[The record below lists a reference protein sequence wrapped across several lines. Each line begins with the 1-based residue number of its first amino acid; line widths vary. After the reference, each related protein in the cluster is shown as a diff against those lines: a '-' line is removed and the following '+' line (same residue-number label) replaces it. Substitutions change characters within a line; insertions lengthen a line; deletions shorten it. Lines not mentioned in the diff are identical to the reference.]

1 MFAII
6 GQYSHNC
13 HKGAISIVT
22 KKHKTSSFI
31 ADAFDE
37 VPEIGADWQRWYD
50 IPYRILFWM
59 VRRKKVFPSYLR
71 SLALRGANNLMQ
83 FNELDRIKVWD
94 KNDTMRNLDVPEDEH
109 VTIPSIMIIELFTPN
124 QAESLSK
131 SIKKNGWNKKSRVFP
146 ETNTE
151 RLAEARTK
159 NGLSWWILANV
170 VSKNFSGMVSDMTR
184 SDLPEGIQWIN
195 MRAVQIGTG
204 LTAVTARFTFD
215 KDYAEHVDSV
225 WHSKHEPRMEYVAGR
240 PRPLD
245 RQFAGL
251 KDTQTSRNELHK
263 VARIW
268 MADHLPGYFASH
280 KEEQLSLDIILT
292 DRYDPTSKSV
302 KPLDRGLSDAYRAL
316 GVDTHDF
323 NTIIA
328 PQLPDMLLA
337 QAGERSNRNINRNRT
352 WGLIGNREK
361 LQKSTD
367 NFKYYGGD
375 PEWAVSSI
383 VGDRLGTTLILLAV
397 SELLSII
404 EVQYAK
410 LRDQA
415 SRQHSRFKL
424 RSIDRLGSIVLDS
437 SLTLASIKHE
447 VTNFKESGW
456 WFKEDATFEVAVAP
470 YFKDKTKNKKSR
482 LLFDDILKRQD
493 KTLERLTAIDRDY
506 KDILVTVSTL
516 KSTSNSTK
524 ISRNAFWVALIS
536 LVVAGIALVI
546 AYLSY
551 LAQTVPPQ

>member
-1 MFAII
+1 
-6 GQYSHNC
+6 
-13 HKGAISIVT
+13 
-22 KKHKTSSFI
+22 
-31 ADAFDE
+31 
-37 VPEIGADWQRWYD
+37 
-50 IPYRILFWM
+50 
-59 VRRKKVFPSYLR
+59 
-71 SLALRGANNLMQ
+71 MQ

-94 KNDTMRNLDVPEDEH
+94 KDDSLRNLDVPEDEH
-109 VTIPSIMIIELFTPN
+109 ITIPSIMMIELFTPN
-124 QAESLSK
+124 QAESLTK
-131 SIKKNGWNKKSRVFP
+131 SIKKNGWDKKSRVFA

-151 RLAEARTK
+151 RIAEARTK
-159 NGLSWWILANV
+159 NGLSWWVLANV
-170 VSKNFSGMVSDMTR
+170 VSKNFTSTVPDMTR

-204 LTAVTARFTFD
+204 LTAVTARFIFD
-215 KDYAEHVDSV
+215 EDYAKHVDRV
-225 WHSKHEPRMEYVAGR
+225 WHSNHEPRMEYIAGR

-245 RQFAGL
+245 RQFAGF

-263 VARIW
+263 KARKW
-268 MADHLPGYFASH
+268 MTDHLPGYFAFH
-280 KEEQLSLDIILT
+280 KEEQLSLDVILT
-292 DRYDPTSKSV
+292 ERYDPTSKSV
-302 KPLDRGLSDAYRAL
+302 KPLDRNLDDAYRAL
-316 GVDTHDF
+316 GIDTHDF

-328 PQLPDMLLA
+328 TQLPDMLLA

-361 LQKSTD
+361 LRKSTD

-375 PEWAVSSI
+375 PEWAMSSI

-404 EVQYAK
+404 EMQYAR

-424 RSIDRLGSIVLDS
+424 KSIDRLGSIVLDS

-456 WFKEDATFEVAVAP
+456 WFKQDATFKIAVAP
-470 YFKDKTKNKKSR
+470 FFKDKTKSEKPR
-482 LLFDDILKRQD
+482 LFLDDILKHQD

-506 KDILVTVSTL
+506 KDILVTVSSL

-524 ISRNAFWVALIS
+524 ISRNAFWVTLSSLLI
-536 LVVAGIALVI
+536 AIIALAI

-551 LAQTVPPQ
+551 LAQQAVVTP